1 MIVAA
6 NEIGD
11 YIGEHPK
18 YYSCPIYCEADH
30 EHIKSKIEVN
40 NNNEYTKFD
49 STVLVQS
56 RDGRSPDKG
65 TEREHK
71 YPDYWGED
79 RREDN

>member
-30 EHIKSKIEVN
+30 EHIQNKIEVN

-56 RDGRSPDKG
+56 RDRGSFNKSF
-65 TEREHK
+65 EREHK
-71 YPDYWGED
+71 HPDYRGKD